1 MEGKTHVLSPCHQG
15 RCPPNSEVRDAP
27 KEVKVTGPGTTLAI
41 TSSKEPA
48 KESEPSGAVE
58 TNEGQNLD
66 ASQET
71 VGSTAPKI
79 SRPFLLSS
87 MRWEPMLG

>member
-1 MEGKTHVLSPCHQG
+1 MYYPLAIREDAPS
-15 RCPPNSEVRDAP
+15 NSEVRDALE
-27 KEVKVTGPGTTLAI
+27 EVETVGPGVALAI

-87 MRWEPMLG
+87 TRWEPMLG